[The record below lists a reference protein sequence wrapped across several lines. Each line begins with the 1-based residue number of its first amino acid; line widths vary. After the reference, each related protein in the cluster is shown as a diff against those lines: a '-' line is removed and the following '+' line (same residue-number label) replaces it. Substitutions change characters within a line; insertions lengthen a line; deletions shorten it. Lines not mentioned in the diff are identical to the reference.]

1 MSIVTKWLLWSRK
14 LYLLFPLKSLL
25 FLQLILFYPLF
36 LHNGGATQSKEC
48 HFIFSGRYLHRNIL
62 LIPYRRE
69 LSFVFEFECG
79 FRSWKNRNEKKWKSR
94 MGECHKNRNWT
105 MLHLILSMRSHRIE
119 CMPFYLSMYMHAQ
132 KWTSFWNVLYR
143 YCINVCVC
151 VSLEKGLA

>member
-1 MSIVTKWLLWSRK
+1 MSKTSRLIKIKMYFLFKNYKFKRNVLFLFIQIFKLKHFLSLFQFHQFFIGFTILQKFSVRLGTKMSIVTKWLLWSRK

-79 FRSWKNRNEKKWKSR
+79 FRS
-94 MGECHKNRNWT
+94 
-105 MLHLILSMRSHRIE
+105 
-119 CMPFYLSMYMHAQ
+119 
-132 KWTSFWNVLYR
+132 
-143 YCINVCVC
+143 
-151 VSLEKGLA
+151 